1 MKSIILREVKS
12 FFGSIMGY
20 LVIVVFL
27 VVNGLFLWGLDT
39 EFNIPKSGFADL
51 SPFFKLAPWILLFLI
66 PAVTMKSFSE
76 ELKQG
81 TIELLLT
88 KPLTVWQIV
97 LGKFFGALVL
107 FCIAI
112 LPTLFYIYILSDYS
126 LTIMPLDYGSII
138 GSYFGLLFLASAYTA
153 VGVFSSTLSENQIV
167 AFIMAVLLC
176 LFFFVGID
184 ELSKVLGSS
193 GEWIEKLGI
202 NYRFKSMGRGVID
215 TRDLLYFCSFSTLF
229 LGATVFKLKMLK
241 K

>member
-1 MKSIILREVKS
+1 MKSILLREIKS
-12 FFGSIMGY
+12 FFGSVMGY

-27 VVNGLFLWGLDT
+27 VLNGLLLWGVNT
-39 EFNIPKSGFADL
+39 EFNIPQSGFSDM
-51 SPFFKLAPWILLFLI
+51 SPFFKLTPWILLFLI

-88 KPLTVWQIV
+88 KPLTVWEIV
-97 LGKFFGALVL
+97 LGKFMGSLIL

-112 LPTLFYIYILSDYS
+112 LPTVFYVYVLSEFS
-126 LTIMPLDYGSII
+126 LANMTLDYGSII
-138 GSYFGLLFLASAYTA
+138 GSYFGLLFLASAYTSI
-153 VGVFSSTLSENQIV
+153 GIFSSVLSENQIV
-167 AFIMAVLLC
+167 AFIVAVLFC

-184 ELSKVLGSS
+184 ELSKIFGNS
-193 GEWIEKLGI
+193 GLWIEKLGI

-215 TRDLLYFCSFSTLF
+215 TRDLLYFVSFSILF

-241 K
+241 R